1 MSVVL
6 TSIVDGQTTAREYT
20 GRFRQWRA
28 VGPLPTQPEVGSWHR
43 RFSGEK
49 AVRELGSRPRVT
61 YEEALAE
68 TERYLT
74 ESGLIKR

>member
-1 MSVVL
+1 M
-6 TSIVDGQTTAREYT
+6 AR
-20 GRFRQWRA
+20 GRRRGGA
-28 VGPLPTQPEVGSWHR
+28 LVQPPQR
-43 RFSGEK
+43 GEK
-49 AVRELGSRPRVT
+49 AVRELGYRPLVT